1 MIEQLTSNRLK
12 WKAKVKKRQL
22 HMEEYERQLGKT
34 HAIPEGMDKIDQR
47 SQAVKCDDAKCLYK
61 GFTRVFRSKA
71 ALTIHQKRLH
81 RDLTNAPLFVCPNC
95 SDEFRQEGSMKNHHK
110 RCNGERTFNG
120 KKECNICM
128 KWISKANFARHR
140 ITCGASDKELSAAFN
155 SSTRI
160 WRTNRKKCRKCNKM
174 ITVANMARHQQSKA
188 CL

>member
-1 MIEQLTSNRLK
+1 
-12 WKAKVKKRQL
+12 
-22 HMEEYERQLGKT
+22 
-34 HAIPEGMDKIDQR
+34 MDEIDQR

-61 GFTRVFRSKA
+61 GCTRVFRSRA

-81 RDLTNAPLFVCPNC
+81 RDLTNAPLFVCPTC
-95 SDEFRQEGSMKNHHK
+95 SDEFRQEGSMNNHHK

-120 KKECNICM
+120 KKECKICM
-128 KWISKANFARHR
+128 KWISKENFARHT
-140 ITCGASDKELSAAFN
+140 ISCGASDKELSAAFN

-160 WRTNRKKCRKCNKM
+160 WKTNRQKCRKCNKM